1 MPVVTEPST
10 SVPLTTWKLLAVT
23 VFALSDT
30 LKRSVPS
37 GEALGKVKTAMPDRV
52 VVVSCVL
59 TPPATRL

>member
-1 MPVVTEPST
+1 ML
-10 SVPLTTWKLLAVT
+10 LTTWKWLAVT

-37 GEALGKVKTAMPDRV
+37 REAVGKVKMAMPDRV